1 MRGPVSTCNKLH
13 IYALYCMIGPAVV
26 SLLVAG
32 CGRPAPLPV
41 AADAAAV
48 SDAHPAPTFTAERRA
63 AAESALGL
71 DCAICHSLDLVQ
83 SHRLTRGQWE
93 KEVKKMAGWGAP
105 VEEDGPLLVELLA
118 ADFAPGVADPMP
130 ASIDFAAAVAEVAPD
145 EKPAPGDAQKGEA
158 LYRAACQGCHGER
171 GQGTRGP
178 SLAGKP
184 VVFRARDFAA
194 AVELGRGRMPAF
206 AGALSPEAI
215 ADLRAWLAARSG
227 PSL

>member
-1 MRGPVSTCNKLH
+1 
-13 IYALYCMIGPAVV
+13 MIGPIVA
-26 SLLVAG
+26 SMLAAG
-32 CGRPAPLPV
+32 CGRPAPAPV

-48 SDAHPAPTFTAERRA
+48 ADAHPIPTFTAERRA
-63 AAESALGL
+63 AAESALGM

-83 SHRLTRGQWE
+83 SQRLTRGQWE

-118 ADFAPGVADPMP
+118 ADFSPDTLEPP
-130 ASIDFAAAVAEVAPD
+130 PQTIPFDSAAAEVIPD

-158 LYRAACQGCHGER
+158 IYRAACQSCHGER
-171 GQGTRGP
+171 GEGTRGP

-194 AVELGRGRMPAF
+194 AVEHGRGRMPAF

-215 ADLRAWLAARSG
+215 ADLRAWLAARPLPG
-227 PSL
+227 L